1 MNDLWFFIIF
11 IIFISGGSCSLAGT
25 WWSKN
30 KKKKR
35 ETETEKH
42 QRSKQ
47 QTQPSQLTALLSLPE
62 YDRVSNPQDVKTFA
76 KENGGAFA

>member
-42 QRSKQ
+42 QRSK
-47 QTQPSQLTALLSLPE
+47 
-62 YDRVSNPQDVKTFA
+62 
-76 KENGGAFA
+76 